1 MNSIFVLT
9 VLIAV
14 AVIGIIHSA
23 VKDMEAADA
32 YKAEVD
38 REEE

>member
-1 MNSIFVLT
+1 MNSLFVLT

-14 AVIGIIHSA
+14 TVIGIIHA
-23 VKDMEAADA
+23 VVQDMEAADS
-32 YKAEVD
+32 YKLEVD